1 MNKLKSWGFRYGKF
15 LRGKPSSWLMAAILI
30 MLPGPLGVVDESR
43 QHFLNAL
50 GLESSLT
57 SLSPQGWFKGNVL
70 LGSSSRVSKMSSSTH
85 LDLKEDVSPY
95 PVSDGTP
102 APQVTAR
109 GVYIVDVDSM
119 VPLLAKRPDEKLRP
133 ASTTKI
139 MTALVAM
146 AAFSGE
152 EIVTAGKAEGAVGKT
167 IHLKSGEKVTFA
179 DMLYGL
185 LLESGNDAAFA
196 LAENYPGG
204 YEKMIEAM
212 NQKAVELGMSGTEYR
227 NVSGVDQYRHE
238 TTVRDMAVLTKAA
251 MENEQLRQVVATKSK
266 EIKSLDGTVIHE
278 LTNTNELLR
287 EVLGVVGV
295 KTGTTDLA
303 GECLITLMERDGR
316 KVILVLLGSNDRFG
330 ETKLLINWVFN
341 HHRWENAL

>member
-119 VPLLAKRPDEKLRP
+119 VP
-133 ASTTKI
+133 
-139 MTALVAM
+139 
-146 AAFSGE
+146 
-152 EIVTAGKAEGAVGKT
+152 
-167 IHLKSGEKVTFA
+167 
-179 DMLYGL
+179 
-185 LLESGNDAAFA
+185 
-196 LAENYPGG
+196 
-204 YEKMIEAM
+204 
-212 NQKAVELGMSGTEYR
+212 
-227 NVSGVDQYRHE
+227 
-238 TTVRDMAVLTKAA
+238 
-251 MENEQLRQVVATKSK
+251 
-266 EIKSLDGTVIHE
+266 
-278 LTNTNELLR
+278 
-287 EVLGVVGV
+287 
-295 KTGTTDLA
+295 
-303 GECLITLMERDGR
+303 
-316 KVILVLLGSNDRFG
+316 
-330 ETKLLINWVFN
+330 
-341 HHRWENAL
+341 